1 MEFFIEVFL
10 IGVGL
15 SMDAFAVSICKGLS
29 MTRVNKHHCFMIGL
43 FFGGFQMLMPFIGW
57 LVGTAFSDYVAALD
71 HWIAFVLLAYIGG
84 KMIVEVV
91 RGGGEDDDEA
101 LAATDPPL
109 DLKELLMLAV
119 ATSIDALA
127 VGVTF
132 AFSGTPILPAICII
146 GVTTFTISVGGVF
159 VGNQFGTRYEKKATI
174 AGGVIL
180 ILIGLKILIEGL
192 L

>member
-15 SMDAFAVSICKGLS
+15 SMDAFAVAICKGLG
-29 MTRVNKHHCFMIGL
+29 MTKVNRRQCLVIAL

-57 LVGTAFSDYVAALD
+57 LVGSAFADMVAALD
-71 HWIAFVLLAYIGG
+71 HWIAFILLGYIGG
-84 KMIVEVV
+84 KMVWEALH
-91 RGGGEDDDEA
+91 GDDEDA
-101 LAATDPPL
+101 PEKASDPPL
-109 DLKELLMLAV
+109 DLKELFLLAV

-132 AFSGTPILPAICII
+132 AFSETPILPAICII
-146 GVTTFTISVGGVF
+146 GVTTFVISIGGVF
-159 VGNQFGTRYEKKATI
+159 VGNHFGTRYEKKAAI

-180 ILIGLKILIEGL
+180 ILIGIKILIEGVL
-192 L
+192 